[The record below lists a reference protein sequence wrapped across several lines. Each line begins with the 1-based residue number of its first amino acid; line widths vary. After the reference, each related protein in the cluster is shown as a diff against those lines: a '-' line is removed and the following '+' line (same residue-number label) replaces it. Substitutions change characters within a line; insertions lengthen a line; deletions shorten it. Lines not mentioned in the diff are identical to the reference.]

1 MLKLQRRLI
10 VYREDPV
17 KHQETGRILGMDN
30 KVIGRAR
37 ITQLMQEM
45 SRAELFDP
53 EIEVFVRLDRV
64 ITE

>member
-1 MLKLQRRLI
+1 MRLI

-17 KHQETGRILGMDN
+17 KHPETGRILGVNN
-30 KVIGRAR
+30 KVIGRACV
-37 ITQLMQEM
+37 TQLMQKM

-53 EIEVFVRLDRV
+53 GIELFVRLDRV